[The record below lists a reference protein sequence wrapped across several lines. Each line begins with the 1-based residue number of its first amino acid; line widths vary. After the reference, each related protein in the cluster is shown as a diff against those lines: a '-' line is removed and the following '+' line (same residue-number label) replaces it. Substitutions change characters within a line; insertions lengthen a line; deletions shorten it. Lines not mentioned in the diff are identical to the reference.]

1 MEDGSM
7 TDFIFE
13 TSSNS
18 HNLGEKRRKKK
29 EGKHND
35 SLQTSDCSSDFL
47 FLSLSDKETSDS
59 SSDISSDTS
68 SDTMLF
74 KPK

>member
-18 HNLGEKRRKKK
+18 NSHNLGERGGRKRGRTQRFFSNIRLFFRLFVLKP
-29 EGKHND
+29 
-35 SLQTSDCSSDFL
+35 LQTE
-47 FLSLSDKETSDS
+47 KT
-59 SSDISSDTS
+59 SDISSDTS
-68 SDTMLF
+68 SDIMLF